1 MTAAK
6 PFSEEAQ
13 RYLDGETGVRPSDAE
28 RVLADRLVEAGMAY
42 AARLVPP
49 GEELEAVVMAAV
61 RRATREPGSVWQW
74 FTTPQPLRL
83 RPATLALAA
92 GVAALLLVAVGRI
105 PPRHGAETASSVAA
119 LPPGTVVVR
128 FELVAPQAR
137 RVSLTGSFN
146 GWRRDGIQLTPTSEG
161 VWAVSVPLSP
171 GEHRYLFVVDGERW
185 VTDPRA
191 DAQVPDGFGGTN
203 SLIVVGPPPGD
214 RGT

>member
-1 MTAAK
+1 MNAPK
-6 PFSEEAQ
+6 GFSEEAQ
-13 RYLDGETGVRPSDAE
+13 RYLDGEAGARPSDAE
-28 RVLADRLVEAGMAY
+28 RVLADRLVEAGRAY

-49 GEELEAVVMAAV
+49 GEELDAVVMAAV
-61 RRATREPGSVWQW
+61 RRTTPEPGSVWEW

-92 GVAALLLVAVGRI
+92 GVAALLLVAVGRM
-105 PPRHGAETASSVAA
+105 PHREGVETAPSVAA

-146 GWRRDGIQLTPTSEG
+146 GWRPDGIRLTSTKEG
-161 VWAVSVPLSP
+161 VWTVAVPLSP

-203 SLIVVGPPPGD
+203 SLIVVGPPPAD